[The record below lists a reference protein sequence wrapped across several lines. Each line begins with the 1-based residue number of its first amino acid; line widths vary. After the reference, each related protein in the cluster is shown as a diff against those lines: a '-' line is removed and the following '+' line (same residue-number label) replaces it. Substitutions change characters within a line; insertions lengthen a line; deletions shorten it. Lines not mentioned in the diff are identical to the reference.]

1 MKRKK
6 ERRERGQRTLNG
18 RILTKSRKKEREIRE
33 SVVIPLL
40 RDYLGYDVSLM
51 RREVPIR
58 FGRRDYYADLVFYT
72 VTHNVKQPFLVV
84 ETKAPNQTLDWL
96 QAESY
101 AQRLKAPYFLVTD
114 GEKWNWYKT
123 GERAKSSQPLS
134 VKVHPPKVVGEEKFV
149 KFQDINDCMQ
159 VIRSLHNVI
168 WNEKSATPEEAL
180 GELTKFLVAKIVD
193 EKEIFQH
200 VKIDPEFIIRKS
212 TEDPLDIKN
221 RINQL
226 LMKARRIDPD
236 IFVEVEPEMTLKPY
250 SVVKIVGKL
259 QNYKL
264 TENEKI
270 ELLGEVYQTFLKE
283 TYTEKIKGQR
293 FTPRNVVDFIVK
305 LIDPKLSEKIY
316 DPACG
321 TAGFLISALRH
332 VKKELEEAFQR
343 GDIYNPWEKIRG
355 YAENN
360 LYGTDISASVV
371 PLAKANMILHGDG
384 HTHIILHD
392 GLIDSKK
399 TEAITSIK
407 EDEDG
412 FDIIM
417 TNPPFGGTKIDPEII
432 VHYSLAQHARSELT
446 QVLFIER
453 CTKMLKRGGRIGI
466 ILPDGVLSN
475 PRRRYVVDYIKEKY
489 IIRAMV
495 SLPKGTFTPYG
506 ADPKTHILFMRKKK
520 FDGEPQGD
528 VLNMKV
534 YNIGYT
540 VSGKEEKEKDL
551 PILENKV
558 EEKGGLNWG

>member
-1 MKRKK
+1 MRKR
-6 ERRERGQRTLNG
+6 ETIGQRTLNG
-18 RILTKSRKKEREIRE
+18 KVLTKSKKEREVRE
-33 SVVIPLL
+33 STVIPLL

-58 FGRRDYYADLVFYT
+58 FGRKDYYADLVFYT
-72 VTHNVKQPFLVV
+72 VSHNVKQPFLVV
-84 ETKAPNQTLDWL
+84 ETKALGQTLDWL

-101 AQRLKAPYFLVTD
+101 AQRLKAPYFVVTD

-123 GERAKSSQPLS
+123 GERVKTSQPLS
-134 VKVHPPKVVGEEKFV
+134 TEIRPPKLVGENKFV
-149 KFQDINDCMQ
+149 KFKDINDCMQ
-159 VIRSLHNVI
+159 VIRHLHNVI

-193 EKEIFQH
+193 EKELSQH
-200 VKIDPEFIIRKS
+200 IKIDPEFGIRKS

-221 RINQL
+221 RINL
-226 LMKARRIDPD
+226 LLIKAKKIDPD
-236 IFVEVEPEMTLKPY
+236 IFVEARPKITLKPY
-250 SVVKIVGKL
+250 SVVKIVEKL

-270 ELLGEVYQTFLKE
+270 ELLGEVYQTFLRE

-305 LIDPKLSEKIY
+305 LIDPKLSEKVY

-332 VKKELEEAFQR
+332 VKAELDEAFER
-343 GDIYNPWEKIRG
+343 GDIYNPWEKIKA

-360 LYGTDISASVV
+360 LHGTDIAPSVV
-371 PLAKANMILHGDG
+371 ALAKANMILHGDG
-384 HTHIILHD
+384 HTHIVNHD
-392 GLIDSKK
+392 GLIDSEK
-399 TEAITSIK
+399 TKAITSVK
-407 EDEDG
+407 DDEGG

-417 TNPPFGGTKIDPEII
+417 TNPPFGGVKIDPEII
-432 VHYSLAQHARSELT
+432 VHYGLAQHARSELT

-475 PRRRYVVDYIKEKY
+475 PRRRYVVDYIKEHY
-489 IIRAMV
+489 IIIVMV

-528 VLNMKV
+528 IINMKV

-551 PILENKV
+551 PILIERVRNM
-558 EEKGGLNWG
+558 GGLNWA

>member
-1 MKRKK
+1 LKKRKVL
-6 ERRERGQRTLNG
+6 REKVQRTLNG
-18 RILTKSRKKEREIRE
+18 KLLAKSRKKEKEIRE
-33 SVVIPLL
+33 SIVIPRL

-114 GEKWNWYKT
+114 GETWNWYKT
-123 GERAKSSQPLS
+123 GERAKSSQPVS
-134 VKVHPPKVVGEEKFV
+134 VEVHPPKRVGEEKLV
-149 KFQDINDCMQ
+149 KFQDIRDCMQ
-159 VIRSLHNVI
+159 VMRHLHNVI
-168 WNEKSATPEEAL
+168 WNEKSTTPEEAL
-180 GELTKFLVAKIVD
+180 GELTKFLVAKIID
-193 EKEIFQH
+193 EKEVSQH
-200 VKIDPEFIIRKS
+200 AKIAPEFVIKK
-212 TEDPLDIKN
+212 TAEDPLDIKN
-221 RINQL
+221 RTNKL
-226 LMKARRIDPD
+226 LMKAKRIDPD
-236 IFVEVEPEMTLKPY
+236 IFVEVKPEITLKPY
-250 SVVKIVGKL
+250 SVVKIVEKL

-264 TENEKI
+264 TENERI

-332 VKKELEEAFQR
+332 VKEELDKAFQR
-343 GDIYNPWEKIRG
+343 GDVYNPWGKIIA

-360 LYGTDISASVV
+360 LYGTDIASSVV
-371 PLAKANMILHGDG
+371 ALAKANMILHGDG
-384 HTHIILHD
+384 HTNIINHD
-392 GLIDSKK
+392 GLIDSEK
-399 TEAITSIK
+399 TKAITSVK
-407 EDEDG
+407 DDEGG

-417 TNPPFGGTKIDPEII
+417 TNPPFGGIKIDPEII

-475 PRRRYVVDYIKEKY
+475 PRRRYVVDYIREKY
-489 IIRAMV
+489 IIKAMV

-506 ADPKTHILFMRKKK
+506 ADPKTHILLMCKKK
-520 FDGEPQGD
+520 FDGEPQGNII
-528 VLNMKV
+528 NMKV

-551 PILENKV
+551 PILLNRVK
-558 EEKGGLNWG
+558 KMGGLNWG